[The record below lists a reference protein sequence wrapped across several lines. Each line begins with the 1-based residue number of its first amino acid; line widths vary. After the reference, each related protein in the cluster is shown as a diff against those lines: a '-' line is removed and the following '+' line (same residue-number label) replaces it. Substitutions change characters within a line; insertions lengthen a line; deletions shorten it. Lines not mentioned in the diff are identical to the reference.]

1 MSPLTPAI
9 GIVVGNRYE
18 LTSRV
23 AGGGMGEVW
32 AARDQVLGR
41 TVAVKL
47 LRAQHAGDPT
57 FLQRFRTEARHAAS
71 LSHPGI
77 ASVYDYGEDDGA
89 AYLVMELVPGEA
101 LSTRLQREGA
111 LAPAVAIPLLQ
122 QSAAALQAAHS
133 AGLVHRDVKPANLLI
148 TPDDHVKITDFGIAR
163 LGDDAGIT
171 RTGEVMGTA
180 QYLSPEQA
188 LGQTATPAS
197 DVYSLGVVAYEM
209 LAGRRPF
216 DADSS
221 VAIAMAHVQRA
232 PELLPA
238 AVPPAIAAVVL
249 QALSKDPAQR
259 PPTAAAFGQALG
271 SALASPDTVVLPVT
285 APVAAA
291 LPPVGEDPVDRT
303 AVLRPAAPVYAAP
316 AAELVAAAPVAAAPL
331 PAKSRPLG
339 GLLLGL
345 LAAAA
350 VVAVVL
356 ALLSQRDPGGNTPAG
371 GTTSTAPA
379 TVETTPAASPT
390 SRTATQTPTPTTPTV
405 TPTTTAPTTSAPA
418 TTTTPTTDPA
428 SPPPTTP
435 PDGDT
440 GGASITVDPT
450 TYIGQPQDDVRGD
463 LEALGLKTRVD
474 RVRTDSAAEGT
485 VLALSPAGPFR
496 PDDTVTLQVA
506 QKPPGKDDD
515 DDKDTQG
522 GTEQGQAEQDG
533 TQQGGTQQAEDEPSK
548 DDG

>member
-1 MSPLTPAI
+1 MSPLIPAV

-47 LRAQHAGDPT
+47 LRAQHADEPT
-57 FLQRFRTEARHAAS
+57 FLHRFRTEARHAAS

-111 LAPAVAIPLLQ
+111 LAPAVAVPLLQ

-188 LGQTATPAS
+188 LGQSATPAS

-216 DADSS
+216 DADTS

-232 PELLPA
+232 PEPLPA

-285 APVAAA
+285 APVAAP
-291 LPPVGEDPVDRT
+291 LPPLREDPVDRT

-316 AAELVAAAPVAAAPL
+316 AAEPVAAAPL
-331 PAKSRPLG
+331 PAAPSPAKSRPLG

-356 ALLSQRDPGGNTPAG
+356 ALLNQPDQGGTPAG

-379 TVETTPAASPT
+379 TVGTTPAAPTT
-390 SRTATQTPTPTTPTV
+390 SRTATRTQTPTPTTPTV
-405 TPTTTAPTTSAPA
+405 TPTTTAPTTSAP
-418 TTTTPTTDPA
+418 TTTATPTTNTA
-428 SPPPTTP
+428 SPPPTT
-435 PDGDT
+435 DGDT
-440 GGASITVDPT
+440 GEASITVDPT
-450 TYIGQPQDDVRGD
+450 TYVGQPQDDVRGD

-506 QKPPGKDDD
+506 QSPPGKDDD
-515 DDKDTQG
+515 DQDTQGSGEQDRAPQG
-522 GTEQGQAEQDG
+522 GTEQ
-533 TQQGGTQQAEDEPSK
+533 AEDEQSK

>member
-1 MSPLTPAI
+1 MSPLIPAV

-47 LRAQHAGDPT
+47 LRAQHADEPT
-57 FLQRFRTEARHAAS
+57 FLHRFRTEARHAAS

-111 LAPAVAIPLLQ
+111 LAPAVAVPLLQ

-188 LGQTATPAS
+188 LGQSATPAS

-216 DADSS
+216 DADTS

-232 PELLPA
+232 PEPLPA

-259 PPTAAAFGQALG
+259 H
-271 SALASPDTVVLPVT
+271 
-285 APVAAA
+285 
-291 LPPVGEDPVDRT
+291 LPP
-303 AVLRPAAPVYAAP
+303 
-316 AAELVAAAPVAAAPL
+316 
-331 PAKSRPLG
+331 RPLARRSG
-339 GLLLGL
+339 Q
-345 LAAAA
+345 
-350 VVAVVL
+350 
-356 ALLSQRDPGGNTPAG
+356 LSRRPTPWCCPSRRRSPRLYRRFAK
-371 GTTSTAPA
+371 TRSTARRCSGRQHRSTQLQPLSRL
-379 TVETTPAASPT
+379 PPRHCPPRHRPPSPV
-390 SRTATQTPTPTTPTV
+390 P
-405 TPTTTAPTTSAPA
+405 
-418 TTTTPTTDPA
+418 
-428 SPPPTTP
+428 
-435 PDGDT
+435 
-440 GGASITVDPT
+440 
-450 TYIGQPQDDVRGD
+450 
-463 LEALGLKTRVD
+463 
-474 RVRTDSAAEGT
+474 
-485 VLALSPAGPFR
+485 
-496 PDDTVTLQVA
+496 
-506 QKPPGKDDD
+506 
-515 DDKDTQG
+515 
-522 GTEQGQAEQDG
+522 
-533 TQQGGTQQAEDEPSK
+533 
-548 DDG
+548 